1 MRKGKLSIGPT
12 AVWGMIAVILSAMST
27 STSAQETILY
37 NFSGCTDGST
47 ALSTLISD
55 ASGNLYGTT
64 EFGGASTF
72 GTVFELSPQVGG
84 GWTQTVLHS
93 FTASD
98 GSNPWA
104 AVIFDAAGN
113 LYGTTRSGGMHG
125 FGTVFKLS
133 PQAGGGW
140 TQTVLHNF
148 NATGT
153 DGQNPIGGL
162 ILDSAGNLYGT
173 TQLGGAYGKGTAFEL
188 LPQAGGGYREKV
200 LHSFGNG
207 TDGQLPIA
215 SLIFDAAG
223 NLYGTTAAGGVNG
236 GGTVFE
242 LSPQS
247 GGGWRETRLANFSA
261 AGSNPNGPS
270 AAMVFD
276 LAGNLYTTTYFGG
289 FFSGGAV
296 VELSPKAGGGYTAK
310 VIHNFGGTND
320 GLNPYAGLTLDSS
333 GNLYG
338 TTQGGFSSS
347 GRSQGEVFELSP
359 KAGGGFSETVL
370 YRLSTSGSDGG
381 VPYGGVILDAAGN
394 LYGTTSSGGSFIHGT
409 VYQIAH

>member
-1 MRKGKLSIGPT
+1 MGKGKLSIGPT

-37 NFSGCTDGST
+37 NFSGGTDGST

-72 GTVFELSPQVGG
+72 GTVFELSPQAGG

-113 LYGTTRSGGMHG
+113 LYGTTRSGGIHS

-148 NATGT
+148 NATST
-153 DGQNPIGGL
+153 DGQDPIGGL

-173 TQLGGAYGKGTAFEL
+173 TELGGAYGKGTAFEL
-188 LPQAGGGYREKV
+188 LPQAGGAYREKV

-207 TDGQLPIA
+207 TDGQIPVATLM
-215 SLIFDAAG
+215 FDAAG
-223 NLYGTTAAGGVNG
+223 NLYGTTAAGGTNG

-261 AGSNPNGPS
+261 AGSNPNGPNG
-270 AAMVFD
+270 AMVFD

-310 VIHNFGGTND
+310 VIHSFGGTND

-338 TTQGGFSSS
+338 TTQGGFSST

-359 KAGGGFSETVL
+359 KTGGGFSETVL
-370 YRLSTSGSDGG
+370 YRFSTSGSDGG